1 MQVQNKTE
9 IFDRLRALQDEL
21 GVLGVRSLGIFGSFV
36 RNEQDRES
44 DVDLLVEFDPSKK
57 TFENFMNT
65 AFLLED
71 TLGRKVDLV
80 TPESLSP
87 HLGPRILE
95 EVEYGVID

>member
-9 IFDRLRALQDEL
+9 IFDRLRGVQHEL
-21 GVLGVRSLGIFGSFV
+21 GVLGVRRLGIFGSFV

-44 DVDLLVEFDPSKK
+44 DVDVLIEFDPSKK

-80 TPESLSP
+80 TRESLSP